1 MVAELIVALDHRDA
15 PTAVAFLDQLPPSV
29 PVKVGSKLFTRAGS
43 GFVRALVASD
53 HPVFLDLKW
62 HDIPNTVAGAV
73 EAAVDLGVTML
84 TLHALGGEEM
94 LHAAVAAAKGR
105 VKLVA
110 VTVLTSHTAES
121 WASVTG
127 RSGVALG
134 DEVQRLAEI
143 AIRAGVD
150 GVVCSAEEVVRVK
163 SIVAQGLVVVPGIRR
178 AEDVVDDQQRIATP
192 ERAVAAGATHLV
204 VGRPLLDAVDPA
216 AAYEAFRLA
225 AVR

>member
-1 MVAELIVALDHRDA
+1 MAEVIIALDHRDA

-84 TLHALGGEEM
+84 TLHALGGEAM

-110 VTVLTSHTAES
+110 VTVLTSHTPES
-121 WASVTG
+121 WATATG
-127 RSGVALG
+127 RTGVALG
-134 DEVQRLAEI
+134 DEVQRLTELAL
-143 AIRAGVD
+143 RAGMD
-150 GVVCSAEEVVRVK
+150 GVVCSAEEVERVK
-163 SIVAQGLVVVPGIRR
+163 PIVAQGLVVVPGIRR
-178 AEDVVDDQQRIATP
+178 AEDAVGDQQRVATP

-204 VGRPLLDAVDPA
+204 VGRPVLEAADPA
-216 AAYEAFRLA
+216 LAYEAFRRA
-225 AVR
+225 AAG